1 MNCAEFQRI
10 LPDLVD
16 GRHEAEGEAHLR
28 SCGNCSSLVADL
40 TAITEEARLLQDCD
54 EPSPRVWN
62 SLEIVL
68 RQEGLIHPPRLESA
82 VKSAPAFARHWSL
95 RWLVPA
101 AAVLLMGIL
110 VYQRDSG
117 SRPVTQQALDRGFQ
131 IASINDDQ
139 QLLDAVGS
147 RSPAV
152 RAQYEADLQNVNSYI
167 HDAEFSANADPNDE
181 EVQQLLM
188 DAYGQKAM
196 LYELALD
203 RSLP

>member
-16 GRHEAEGEAHLR
+16 GRPEAEGEAHLR
-28 SCGNCSSLVADL
+28 SCGNCSILVADL
-40 TAITEEARLLQDCD
+40 TAITEQAKLLQACD
-54 EPSPRVWN
+54 EPNPRVWN
-62 SLEIVL
+62 SLEILL
-68 RQEGLIHPPRLESA
+68 RQEGLIHPPRLEPAAQPTPASA
-82 VKSAPAFARHWSL
+82 QRWSL
-95 RWLVPA
+95 SWLVPV
-101 AAVLLMGIL
+101 AAVLLLGVL

-117 SRPVTQQALDRGFQ
+117 SRRSTEQARAQLA
-131 IASINDDQ
+131 IPNDDQ

-147 RSPAV
+147 RSPAI
-152 RAQYEADLQNVNSYI
+152 RAQYAADLEHVNSYI
-167 HDAEFSANADPNDE
+167 QDAELSARADPNDE